1 MNAYT
6 EGYGEGTSRLK
17 IVVSIVAVILAIYV
31 VAAPYI
37 TVYQMKEAA
46 QRRDGE
52 SLSEYIDFPSVRQSF
67 KDQLN
72 AKFAKAVSEDKDMSD
87 SPFAPLGM
95 AFAGVVID
103 KMIDV
108 YVTPA
113 GITQL
118 MAGENLVPDAKQ
130 EGGRDESTDREP
142 LSDASMS
149 YEAINKFSVR
159 VKNEDGGE
167 VKFVLRRR
175 GIGWKMTDIIVPP
188 E

>member
-1 MNAYT
+1 MIDSA
-6 EGYGEGTSRLK
+6 EELGQGMSKSK
-17 IVVSIVAVILAIYV
+17 IVVGIVVGIFAIYM

-37 TVYQMKEAA
+37 TVHQMKEAA
-46 QRRDGE
+46 KRRDGE
-52 SLSEYIDFPSVRQSF
+52 SLSEYIDFPSVRQSI

-87 SPFAPLGM
+87 SAFAPLGM

-118 MAGENLVPDAKQ
+118 MAGESLVPDAEQ

-149 YEAINKFSVR
+149 YETINKFSVR
-159 VKNEDGGE
+159 VKDEDGEE

-175 GIGWKMTDIIVPP
+175 GIGWKMTDIIVPQD
-188 E
+188 